1 MSDRLRIAIIGAGI
15 SGLTAAYVLS
25 RRHEVTLFEANDYVG
40 GHTNTINVDDNGNR
54 LGVDT
59 GFIVFNERNYP
70 HFTRILTELRVPC
83 QDTTMS
89 FSVRD
94 EREGLEYNG
103 TSINALFAQRRNLL
117 SLAFYRMLSDILRF
131 NRQARRLLEDEDNRE
146 TLGGFLD
153 DNRFSRE
160 FQEQYLIPM
169 GAALWSAQPDHMLEF
184 PARYFVRFFHQHGML
199 GLGNRPQ
206 WRVISGG
213 SRNYVKRMTASF
225 EDRVRCGARVTSVRR
240 CDSGVDV
247 TTDAGQAGRFDRVV
261 IAAHSDQALA
271 MLDDPSEVEREVLG
285 AIPYQENEAILH
297 TDPGVLPRARRAWA
311 CWNYHIPRARR
322 DRVAV
327 TYNMNLLQRLDT
339 ETIYNVTLNYHDAV
353 DEARIIKRIS
363 YHHPMYTLATIGAQ
377 KRKSEIDG
385 VRETFYCGAYWGFG
399 FHEDGVRSALDVC
412 AQMGEGLSS

>member
-1 MSDRLRIAIIGAGI
+1 MSDRLSIAIVGAGI

-25 RRHEVTLFEANDYVG
+25 RRHDVTLFEANDYIG
-40 GHTNTINVDDNGNR
+40 GHTNTIDVDDNGTR

-70 HFTRILTELRVPC
+70 LFTRILTELRVPC

-94 EREGLEYNG
+94 ERQGMEYNG

-117 SLAFYRMLSDILRF
+117 NPRFLRMLSDIFRF
-131 NRQARRLLEDEDNRE
+131 NRRARRLLNDEDNRE
-146 TLGGFLD
+146 TLGDFLS
-153 DNRFSRE
+153 NKQFSRE

-169 GAALWSAQPDHMLEF
+169 GAALWSAQPDRMLEF

-213 SRNYVKRMTASF
+213 SKNYVTRMTASF
-225 EDRVRCGARVTSVRR
+225 NEGIRCNARVTSVRR
-240 CDSGVDV
+240 SDSGVDV
-247 TTDAGQAGRFDRVV
+247 TTATGRTARFDRVV
-261 IAAHSDQALA
+261 VATHSDQALA
-271 MLDDPSEVEREVLG
+271 MLDDPSQVEREVLG

-297 TDPGVLPRARRAWA
+297 TDPRILPRARRAWA

-322 DRVAV
+322 ERVAV
-327 TYNMNLLQRLDT
+327 TYNMNLLQSLDT
-339 ETIYNVTLNYHDAV
+339 EIIYNVTLNYHDAI
-353 DEARIIKRIS
+353 DDARILKRIN
-363 YHHPMYTLATIGAQ
+363 YHHPMYTLATTRAQ
-377 KRKSEIDG
+377 KRKGEIDG
-385 VRETFYCGAYWGFG
+385 VRHTYYCGAYWGFG

-412 AQMGEGLSS
+412 EQLGTGL